1 VLINK
6 AINSIFI
13 KDENEFPLQA
23 TCFPVGERRIAS
35 SATAP
40 FKVLPVSLFHGS
52 PVAHHY
58 KPLFSKGIQIK

>member
-1 VLINK
+1 MLINK
-6 AINSIFI
+6 AINSIYI

-35 SATAP
+35 SATAL

-58 KPLFSKGIQIK
+58 KPLFSEGFQIK